1 MGSRMY
7 LALVPP
13 TEVLESIDE
22 LVERMRERSQLRDPR
37 RQDPRRLR
45 WIQPGDAHITLAFMA
60 SVSDPEGL
68 ADALTADLDTVVP
81 VSIGLSGA
89 GAFPDPVTAKVLWLG
104 VSDPADALPT
114 LARRVRSAAHGAG
127 AQPEG
132 GPFSP
137 HLSVA
142 RCRPGDVTGEID
154 ALSGF
159 SAPAWRAR
167 SAILFESHVGS
178 RGARHQPVAEI
189 VLNGLDRSQFRS
201 PK

>member
-1 MGSRMY
+1 MY

-13 TEVLESIDE
+13 TEVLEAIDD
-22 LVERMRERSQLRDPR
+22 LVERMRDRAH

-45 WIQPGDAHITLAFMA
+45 WIRPGDAHITLAFMA
-60 SVSDPEGL
+60 SVADPEGL

-81 VSIGLSGA
+81 VPIGLSGA
-89 GAFPDPVTAKVLWLG
+89 GAFPDPVTARVLWLG

-132 GPFSP
+132 GLFSP
-137 HLSVA
+137 HLSLA
-142 RCRPGDVTGEID
+142 RCRRDDVTGEID

-159 SAPAWRAR
+159 SSPVWRAR
-167 SAILFESHVGS
+167 SAILFESHLSG
-178 RGARHQPVAEI
+178 RGARHRPVAEI